1 MVFTGDFFVI
11 YCTGNYPLKGVLIL
25 MADLEKLKR
34 DYAELV
40 IRSGINIQKG
50 QRLNITSSIE
60 CADFAKLCAEA
71 AYDAGCRE
79 VMVRWNDDELTRM
92 RYLRAEGDVFDS
104 VDPWLVTRNNMLVD
118 EGCAFLTIYAED
130 PESLNGVD
138 PDRIKRDQIS
148 KGKALAYY
156 REKMMS
162 SSVPWSIC
170 SIPSKA
176 WTRLVFPDLSEEEAE
191 ARMWKEILACC
202 RVDGGDAIQNWQD
215 HIDELQKHVEILNGY
230 NFKTL
235 KYKNAAGTD
244 LTVDLPEGH
253 YWAGGAEKSGT
264 GIVFSPNLPT
274 EEVFTLPKRDS
285 MNGTIVSTKPLSH
298 NGTVIDGI
306 VFKVENG
313 KIVEA
318 HASKGEEILLDAIT
332 VDEGASYFGEVALV
346 PYDSP
351 ISNSGVL
358 FFNTLFDE
366 NASCHFAFGEAY
378 PMIKGAEDMTKDE
391 LKAHGANTSMTH
403 VDFMVGSEDLEITGI
418 THDGEEIPVFVN
430 GNFAF

>member
-1 MVFTGDFFVI
+1 
-11 YCTGNYPLKGVLIL
+11 
-25 MADLEKLKR
+25 MADLEMLKK

-40 IRSGINIQKG
+40 VRSGINIQKG
-50 QRLNITSSIE
+50 QRLQITSEIE
-60 CADFAKLCAEA
+60 CADFVRLCADA
-71 AYDAGCRE
+71 AYDAGCKE
-79 VMVRWNDDELTRM
+79 VLFRWRDDELTRM
-92 RYLRAEGDVFDS
+92 KYLKAADEVFDS
-104 VDPWLVTRNNMLVD
+104 IDQWDVDRMNGLAD

-130 PESLNGVD
+130 PESMKGVD
-138 PDRIKRDQIS
+138 PDRIRRAQITS
-148 KGKALAYY
+148 GKALEHY
-156 REKMMS
+156 RQKMMS
-162 SSVPWSIC
+162 SECSWCVCSV
-170 SIPSKA
+170 PSKA
-176 WTRLVFPDLSEEEAE
+176 WSKLVFPELSEEEAV
-191 ARMWKEILACC
+191 ARMWEEILACC
-202 RVDGGDAIQNWQD
+202 RVDGGDAIRNWQD
-215 HIDELQKHVEILNGY
+215 HIDELKKHVDILNDY

-235 KYKNAAGTD
+235 RYRNLAGTD
-244 LTVDLPEGH
+244 VTVDLPEGH
-253 YWAGGAEKSGT
+253 YWEGGSEKDAT
-264 GIVFSPNLPT
+264 GVIFSPNMPT
-274 EEVFTLPKRDS
+274 EEVFTLPDRNS

-298 NGTVIDGI
+298 NGTVIEGI

-318 HASKGEEILLDAIT
+318 HADKGEDILKDAIS

-378 PMIKGAEDMTKDE
+378 PMIKGSENMSRDE
-391 LKAHGANTSMTH
+391 LEAHGVNVSMTH

-418 THDGEEIPVFVN
+418 THDGEEIAVFRN

>member
-1 MVFTGDFFVI
+1 LF
-11 YCTGNYPLKGVLIL
+11 
-25 MADLEKLKR
+25 
-34 DYAELV
+34 
-40 IRSGINIQKG
+40 
-50 QRLNITSSIE
+50 
-60 CADFAKLCAEA
+60 
-71 AYDAGCRE
+71 
-79 VMVRWNDDELTRM
+79 RWRDDELTRM
-92 RYLRAEGDVFDS
+92 KYLKAADEVFDS
-104 VDPWLVTRNNMLVD
+104 VDQWDVDRANGLVD
-118 EGCAFLTIYAED
+118 EGCAFITIYAED
-130 PESLNGVD
+130 PDSLKGVD
-138 PDRIKRDQIS
+138 PDRIRRAQIS
-148 KGKALAYY
+148 SGKALEHY
-156 REKMMS
+156 RAMMMS
-162 SSVPWSIC
+162 SACPWVVCSV
-170 SIPSKA
+170 PSKA
-176 WTRLVFPDLSEEEAE
+176 WSRAVFPELSEEDAV

-215 HIDELQKHVEILNGY
+215 HIDELKKHVDILNDY

-235 KYKNAAGTD
+235 RYKNAAGTD
-244 LTVDLPEGH
+244 VTVDLPEGH
-253 YWAGGAEKSGT
+253 YWEGGSEKSGT
-264 GIVFSPNLPT
+264 GVIFSPNMPT
-274 EEVFTLPKRDS
+274 EEVFTLPDRNS

-298 NGTVIDGI
+298 NGTVIEGI

-318 HASKGEEILLDAIT
+318 HADKGEDILKDAIT

-378 PMIKGAEDMTKDE
+378 PMIKGSENMTREE
-391 LKAHGANTSMTH
+391 LEARGANTSMTH
-403 VDFMVGSEDLEITGI
+403 VDFMVGSEDLQITGI

>member
-1 MVFTGDFFVI
+1 
-11 YCTGNYPLKGVLIL
+11 

-40 IRSGINIQKG
+40 IRSGVNIQKG
-50 QRLNITSSIE
+50 QRLQITSEIE

-79 VMVRWNDDELTRM
+79 VLFRWHDDELTRM
-92 RYLRAEGDVFDS
+92 KYLRAAYDVFDRIDQWD
-104 VDPWLVTRNNMLVD
+104 VDRVNGLAD
-118 EGCAFLTIYAED
+118 EGCAFLNIYAED
-130 PESLNGVD
+130 PESLKGVD
-138 PDRIKRDQIS
+138 PDRIRRAQITS
-148 KGKALAYY
+148 GKALEHY
-156 REKMMS
+156 RQMMMS
-162 SSVPWSIC
+162 SECQWSIC
-170 SIPSKA
+170 SVPSKA
-176 WTRLVFPDLSEEEAE
+176 WNRLVFPELSEEEAE
-191 ARMWKEILACC
+191 ARMWEEILACC
-202 RVDGGDAIQNWQD
+202 RVDGGDAVKNWQD
-215 HIDELQKHVEILNGY
+215 HIDELKKHVDILNEY
-230 NFKTL
+230 NFRTL
-235 KYKNAAGTD
+235 RYKNSAGTD
-244 LTVDLPEGH
+244 VTVGLPEGH
-253 YWAGGAEKSGT
+253 FWEGGSEMSGT
-264 GIVFSPNLPT
+264 GAIFSPNMPT
-274 EEVFTLPKRDS
+274 EEVFTLPDRNS
-285 MNGTIVSTKPLSH
+285 VNGTIVSTKPLSH
-298 NGTVIDGI
+298 NGTVIEGI

-318 HASKGEEILLDAIT
+318 HADKGEDILKDAIS

-378 PMIKGAEDMTKDE
+378 PMIKGSENMTKDE
-391 LKAHGANTSMTH
+391 LKARGANISMTH

-418 THDGEEIPVFVN
+418 THDGEEITVFRN

>member
-1 MVFTGDFFVI
+1 
-11 YCTGNYPLKGVLIL
+11 

-40 IRSGINIQKG
+40 IRSGVNIQKG
-50 QRLNITSSIE
+50 QRLSITSGIE

-71 AYDAGCRE
+71 AYDAGCKE
-79 VMVRWNDDELTRM
+79 VLFNWRDDELTRM
-92 RYLRAEGDVFDS
+92 KYLRAADEVFDS
-104 VDPWLVTRNNMLVD
+104 IDPWIVTRNNMLVD
-118 EGCAFLTIYAED
+118 EGAAFLTIFAED
-130 PESLNGVD
+130 PESLKGVD
-138 PDRIKRDQIS
+138 PDRIKRAQIS
-148 KGKALAYY
+148 SGKALEYY

-162 SSVPWSIC
+162 SANPWCVCSVPSRAWS
-170 SIPSKA
+170 
-176 WTRLVFPDLSEEEAE
+176 RLVFPELSEEEAIAGMWE
-191 ARMWKEILACC
+191 AILACC
-202 RVDGGDAIQNWQD
+202 RVDGGDSVQNWQD
-215 HIDELQKHVEILNGY
+215 HIDELTKHVDILNGY
-230 NFKTL
+230 NFKSL
-235 KYKNAAGTD
+235 RYRNSAGTD

-253 YWAGGAEKSGT
+253 YWAGGAEKAGT
-264 GIVFSPNLPT
+264 GTIFSPNIPT
-274 EEVFTLPKRDS
+274 EEVFTLPKKDS

-298 NGTVIDGI
+298 NGTVIEGI

-313 KIVEA
+313 KITEA
-318 HASKGEEILLDAIT
+318 HADKGEDILKDAIS
-332 VDEGASYFGEVALV
+332 VDEGASYFGEIALV

-378 PMIKGAEDMTKDE
+378 PLINGAESMTKDE
-391 LKAHGANTSMTH
+391 LKALGANTSMTH

-418 THDGEEIPVFVN
+418 THEGEEIQVFVN